1 MWDTTETY
9 INLTAKCAGLGR
21 HWWIWHSAAYYLSL
35 VVLHIEERVI
45 VRQFDHLEGMFSGFV
60 NDGQMEQPV
69 GGGQKKRGELK

>member
-9 INLTAKCAGLGR
+9 VNLTAKCAGFGR
-21 HWWIWHSAAYYLSL
+21 DSWIWQSAAYYLSL

-45 VRQFDHLEGMFSGFV
+45 MRQFNHLDGMFGGFV

-69 GGGQKKRGELK
+69 WGGQKKRGELK